1 LQNKLKRLNF
11 PLKTGGFFMTKTIK
25 LILLLTACCGL
36 LAGVV
41 FFALSGPQPD
51 KRYVVFAGYNADG
64 TIHPYVVTYLKR
76 LNEVSDGVVYITD
89 SPLKL
94 GEESKIKG
102 LTIHNEFQRHGEY
115 DWGSYKRGFLW
126 LKSNGYLRHAKEVVF
141 ANDSC
146 YAVRSFKPM
155 FADMDKRADLDFWGA
170 AENIEF
176 TTHVQ
181 SYFFAVRQKMLRLAS
196 FYDYL
201 NIVEKKQHWAEF
213 IAYEVMFTPTFAE
226 LGHKW
231 GVWIPFEEI
240 VPRLKSAVVP
250 NVTMYPLLML
260 RDYNFP
266 LLKRRVFGEMLS
278 VYDDRVALLKYL
290 KKNFT
295 EVYERDVKPEVL
307 QSKYRGLIDEV
318 D

>member
-1 LQNKLKRLNF
+1 MKL
-11 PLKTGGFFMTKTIK
+11 TK
-25 LILLLTACCGL
+25 LWLYVLVLCGL
-36 LAGVV
+36 LAGIV
-41 FFALSGPQPD
+41 FFALSGQQG

-126 LKSNGYLRHAKEVVF
+126 LKSNGYLKDAKEVVF

-146 YAVRSFKPM
+146 YAVGSFKPM
-155 FADMDKRADLDFWGA
+155 FRDMDKRKDLDFWGA
-170 AENIEF
+170 AENIQY
-176 TTHVQ
+176 TTHIQ
-181 SYFFAVRQKMLRLAS
+181 SYFFVVRQKMFRLAS

-201 NIVEKKQHWAEF
+201 NSVEQKQYWQEF
-213 IAYEVMFTPTFAE
+213 IEYEIRFTPRFAG
-226 LGHKW
+226 LGYKW

-240 VPRLKSAVVP
+240 VPRLKSDVVP
-250 NVTMYPLLML
+250 NVTMYPLMMI

-266 LLKRRVFGEMLS
+266 LLKRRIFGEILPS
-278 VYDDRVALLKYL
+278 YDDRVALLKYL
-290 KKNFT
+290 RKNLPK
-295 EVYERDVKPEVL
+295 VYERDVKPEVL

-318 D
+318 E